1 MPVRGWRRAASR
13 ITAALLL
20 CAVAGMFAGALLS
33 HLRTVVEGG
42 DSSAAVRDLQLWS
55 VALVVATLAALLL
68 EVANASRRFRTPERQ
83 VRRAMQ
89 RIRAGDV
96 GFRVALRRG
105 EPLGALVHECNDLL
119 EWLNRNPPPGSRLDA
134 DVFELEEGEA

>member
-1 MPVRGWRRAASR
+1 
-13 ITAALLL
+13 
-20 CAVAGMFAGALLS
+20 
-33 HLRTVVEGG
+33 
-42 DSSAAVRDLQLWS
+42 
-55 VALVVATLAALLL
+55 
-68 EVANASRRFRTPERQ
+68 
-83 VRRAMQ
+83 MQ